1 MRGTSVGPLDPQT
14 RSRPR
19 DVTGSSATAAAR
31 VAALKRRSEDSEAV
45 TDYPVKTGRLDSP
58 SPPPEFQ
65 PDLHLHEL
73 YGDEGSPAPV
83 WDPESPRFFDEPEY
97 ESDF

>member
-1 MRGTSVGPLDPQT
+1 MRGTS
-14 RSRPR
+14 PR

-73 YGDEGSPAPV
+73 YGDEGSPPPV